1 MAIGANAASGQE
13 YPTRP
18 VRVITVAAGGGTD
31 LSLRLMAPVI
41 SGPLGQQVVVD
52 NRGGGT
58 IAIDTVAKAPPD
70 GYTLLYYGSPLWLTP
85 LLRNTVTFDYERD
98 FLPITLA
105 TTAPYF
111 LYVHR
116 SLPVKSVKDLI
127 ALAKARPGEIN
138 YGSAGSGTT
147 THLAAELFKSKA
159 GVNITRILYKGAGP
173 ASNGL
178 VTGEVQMMFT
188 TGATLLEQVKAGR
201 LNVLAITSAQPSP
214 LAPGV
219 PTLAASGVRDSEVT
233 QIVGMFAPAKTP
245 APFINRLNQELVR
258 VLNRPDIKEKLFN
271 AGLEAVG
278 SSPEQL
284 AATIKLELASMGKV
298 IKDAGIR
305 DE

>member
-1 MAIGANAASGQE
+1 
-13 YPTRP
+13 
-18 VRVITVAAGGGTD
+18 
-31 LSLRLMAPVI
+31 
-41 SGPLGQQVVVD
+41 
-52 NRGGGT
+52 
-58 IAIDTVAKAPPD
+58 
-70 GYTLLYYGSPLWLTP
+70 
-85 LLRNTVTFDYERD
+85 
-98 FLPITLA
+98 
-105 TTAPYF
+105 
-111 LYVHR
+111 
-116 SLPVKSVKDLI
+116 VKSVKELV

-173 ASNGL
+173 AANGL
-178 VTGEVQMMFT
+178 LAGEVQIMFT
-188 TGATLLEQVKAGR
+188 TGATALEQVKAGR
-201 LNVLAITSAQPSP
+201 LKVLAITSAQPSP

-219 PTLAASGVRDSEVT
+219 PTLAASGVRGSEVT

-245 APFINRLNQELVR
+245 VSIINRLNQEVIR

-278 SSPEQL
+278 SSPDQL